1 MEARGL
7 TLALGGKTILE
18 SVDFTAAP
26 GEVTAIVGP
35 NGAGKTTLLKALS
48 GELKGVGP
56 VRLNG
61 KALTDL
67 RGWQVAEMRGVLP
80 QASALA
86 FPFTVIEV
94 VRSCWMNRWR
104 ASTWGTSSP

>member
-1 MEARGL
+1 MSMEARGL

-67 RGWQVAEMRGVLP
+67 RLQIRCETPRLSLYRDRGGAHRPVL
-80 QASALA
+80 
-86 FPFTVIEV
+86 
-94 VRSCWMNRWR
+94 
-104 ASTWGTSSP
+104 GTGRRR